1 MTTRD
6 KTARKRQ
13 KADANPNGTV
23 PEPNCAA
30 AGQADRLR
38 EAIDQAGGPI
48 AVARKSG
55 IPFGSIQHYRQGREM
70 RATALAPLAEACNV
84 SIEWLATGKGPMRA
98 GDHPRPPPAP
108 PMHLKLFGS
117 VDMGTMAQAMEVA
130 TLTFRARGI
139 TPSYRRMA
147 QVTMLIYDTLH
158 EPDGD
163 PGQVERVLS
172 AADPVDKSSC

>member
-1 MTTRD
+1 
-6 KTARKRQ
+6 
-13 KADANPNGTV
+13 
-23 PEPNCAA
+23 
-30 AGQADRLR
+30 
-38 EAIDQAGGPI
+38 
-48 AVARKSG
+48 
-55 IPFGSIQHYRQGREM
+55 
-70 RATALAPLAEACNV
+70 
-84 SIEWLATGKGPMRA
+84 MRA

-130 TLTFRARGI
+130 TLTFRALGI